1 MNKFLESLREPQTV
15 KDAENLLFISQNIIY
30 YIILIEVNLP
40 LEERQ
45 ILTNN

>member
-1 MNKFLESLREPQTV
+1 MNRFLEALREPQKA

-40 LEERQ
+40 M
-45 ILTNN
+45 

>member
-1 MNKFLESLREPQTV
+1 MNKFLEALREPQTS

-40 LEERQ
+40 LEVR
-45 ILTNN
+45 